1 MEDFMYEEQAQQ
13 VLQVFVD
20 FSVESYKQ
28 DYVSSDLL
36 GIMYEIEDL
45 YFEEFNVNYDDEIFL
60 DIKKLAEAALNTL
73 KN

>member
-1 MEDFMYEEQAQQ
+1 MTKEQAQQ

-36 GIMYEIEDL
+36 GMMYEIEDL
-45 YFEEFNVNYDDEIFL
+45 DFEEFNVNYDDEIFL